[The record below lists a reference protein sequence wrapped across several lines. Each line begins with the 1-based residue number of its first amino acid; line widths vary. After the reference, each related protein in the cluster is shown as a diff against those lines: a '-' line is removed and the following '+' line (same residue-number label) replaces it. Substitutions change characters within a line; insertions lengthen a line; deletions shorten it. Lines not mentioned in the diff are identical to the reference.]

1 MASGELIDVLSTRHS
16 PLATRMTLIPLII
29 GIVGMVVVA
38 NLITAAN
45 NRRLALLFDLLLLV
59 ANGGLVSS
67 GIGLLAAPPELA
79 SLLVE
84 SGLPAISIPN
94 MAASLIGIGIWGML
108 ASLRPV
114 RALLSRLLPGIK
126 PDSAVHTLA
135 LLGSGYLIG
144 LALLQQA
151 AGGLESLADVVVSAT
166 VYDVVGQQLLF
177 VLVAFFGVGLLTRR
191 NNEQLNQRLGLER
204 PTSAQLWVGVRW
216 MLFFVVIQAV
226 IGAIWMAVDPEQA
239 EVLGE
244 LNESLLG
251 NFDTVWEW
259 LALAVAAGLG
269 EELLFRG
276 ALQPVLGLWPTAV
289 VFAVAHNQYGFTP
302 ATLTVFLLA
311 LVLGII
317 RQRSNTTVAIF
328 VHAGYNFILGLLSL
342 LAAYLQPLVG
352 G

>member
-1 MASGELIDVLSTRHS
+1 
-16 PLATRMTLIPLII
+16 MTLLALF
-29 GIVGMVVVA
+29 IVVVGVIVVA
-38 NLITAAN
+38 NLVAAAN
-45 NRRLALLFDLLLLV
+45 NRRANLLFDLLLL
-59 ANGGLVSS
+59 GGNIFLVLS
-67 GIGLLAAPPELA
+67 GIGLFAASSEMAALLA
-79 SLLVE
+79 E
-84 SGLPAISIPN
+84 SGLPGLNLQRMGLAVIG
-94 MAASLIGIGIWGML
+94 MAVWGIVVCFL
-108 ASLRPV
+108 PAR
-114 RALLSRLLPGIK
+114 RLLARLFHGLNPE
-126 PDSAVHTLA
+126 SAVHTLA

-144 LALLQQA
+144 AAFIQVA

-177 VLVAFFGVGLLTRR
+177 VLAAFLGVGLLTRR
-191 NNEQLNQRLGLER
+191 DSEQLNRRLGLER
-204 PTSAQLWVGVRW
+204 PTWPQILVGVRW
-216 MLFFVVIQAV
+216 MLIFVLLQAI
-226 IGAIWMAVDPEQA
+226 IGAVWTLINPEQA
-239 EVLGE
+239 ELLGS

-342 LAAYLQPLVG
+342 LAPYLQPLVG

>member
-1 MASGELIDVLSTRHS
+1 M
-16 PLATRMTLIPLII
+16 PLLALII
-29 GIVGMVVVA
+29 LVVGVIIAA

-45 NRRLALLFDLLLLV
+45 NRRLTLLFDLLLLAGNV
-59 ANGGLVSS
+59 LLMLS
-67 GIGLLAAPPELA
+67 GVGFSMAPPDVTALMEESGLAGLNVQGMGIAFAGMGLWGIIA
-79 SLLVE
+79 SLL
-84 SGLPAISIPN
+84 
-94 MAASLIGIGIWGML
+94 
-108 ASLRPV
+108 PV
-114 RALLSRLLPGIK
+114 RRLLARLFPALR

-144 LALLQQA
+144 AALLQLA
-151 AGGLESLADVVVSAT
+151 AGGLESLAELAVSAT

-177 VLVAFFGVGLLTRR
+177 VLAAFFGAGLLIRR
-191 NNEQLNQRLGLER
+191 NSEQLNRRLGLER
-204 PTSAQLWVGVRW
+204 PTWSQLLVGVRW
-216 MLFFVVIQAV
+216 MILFVILQAF
-226 IGAIWMAVDPEQA
+226 IGAIWALLDPEQA

-276 ALQPVLGLWPTAV
+276 ALQPILGLWATAA
-289 VFAVAHNQYGFTP
+289 VFSVAHLQYGFTP
-302 ATLTVFLLA
+302 ATLVVFLLG

-342 LAAYLQPLVG
+342 LATYLQPLAG

>member
-1 MASGELIDVLSTRHS
+1 
-16 PLATRMTLIPLII
+16 MTLLPLTISI
-29 GIVGMVVVA
+29 VGIVIIA

-45 NRRLALLFDLLLLV
+45 SRRIRLLFDL
-59 ANGGLVSS
+59 S
-67 GIGLLAAPPELA
+67 LLAANGFVVLAGLGLLTAPAELA
-79 SLLVE
+79 ALLAE
-84 SGLPAISIPN
+84 SGLPPLDVTA
-94 MAASLIGIGIWGML
+94 MGAAMIGIGVWGML
-108 ASLRPV
+108 ATLRPV
-114 RALLSRLLPGIK
+114 RSLLARWFRGIE

-177 VLVAFFGVGLLTRR
+177 VLVAFFGTGLLTRR
-191 NNEQLNQRLGLER
+191 TSDQMNQRLGLER
-204 PTSAQLWVGVRW
+204 PTWAQLRVGIRW
-216 MLFFVVIQAV
+216 MLLFVVIQAV
-226 IGAIWMAVDPEQA
+226 IGAIWMYVAPEQA
-239 EVLGE
+239 ELLSE

-251 NFDTVWEW
+251 NFNTVWAW

-289 VFAVAHNQYGFTP
+289 VFALAHNQYGFTP

-342 LAAYLQPLVG
+342 LATYLQPLVG